1 MPTRLRKTRKLRG
14 GRHMGWGQVGQ
25 HRASGHKGGLGR
37 SGHLKHLWSTVIK
50 EDPDHFGHKSTH
62 RPASVS
68 IITKKWASVRDLDD
82 LFTKFGKQQENKKLL
97 DLGILGFNKLLGGG
111 QQVPKPKRKIPLQ
124 TKLLWCG
131 ACVTIYMVMGQTPLF
146 GATTPEFDFL
156 AFARV
161 IFASQ
166 QGSLVEL
173 GIGPIVTA
181 GLLMQLL
188 RGSDILKFDFKRPEE
203 RGIFQTATK
212 MLTYFVIII
221 ESAVYAWA
229 VYGPNITDPTILGV
243 IIGQLMGASIIVMFM
258 DELIQK
264 GWGIGSGI
272 SLFIACGVAQ
282 QILWSL
288 FSPLAAGDGGSIGV
302 FPFIIQWF
310 QMGMGD
316 FSDIF
321 FRSNQ
326 LPSIFGLLL
335 TAGVLLILV
344 YTQGM
349 KVEIPIVSTKY
360 RGFAA
365 TYPIKLMYVSNIPVI
380 LASALTAN
388 AVFMGQMLWSQLNP
402 RNASPFFNI
411 LGQFDPTS
419 PSTPIGGIVYYITPP
434 RGLDLV
440 ALDPMRGVLYVLFMI
455 GIVVIFGKLWV
466 ELGGLSSKKA
476 AQNLLDADVV
486 IPGFRRSNKP
496 VEMLLNKYI
505 PSVTILGSVILG
517 LIAGVSDILGVFGSG
532 IGVLLTVDILINYY
546 NQLVREKVEVVMPRL
561 GAWLGR

>member
-1 MPTRLRKTRKLRG
+1 MATLTDTIRRIVAKAEPYL
-14 GRHMGWGQVGQ
+14 
-25 HRASGHKGGLGR
+25 
-37 SGHLKHLWSTVIK
+37 
-50 EDPDHFGHKSTH
+50 P
-62 RPASVS
+62 
-68 IITKKWASVRDLDD
+68 
-82 LFTKFGKQQENKKLL
+82 
-97 DLGILGFNKLLGGG
+97 
-111 QQVPKPKRKIPLQ
+111 QVPKPKRKISLQ

-188 RGSDILKFDFKRPEE
+188 RGSDILKFDFKKPEE

-221 ESAVYAWA
+221 EGAVYAWA
-229 VYGPNITDPTILGV
+229 VYGPNIQDPTILGV
-243 IIGQLMGASIIVMFM
+243 IIGQLIGASIIVMFM

-264 GWGIGSGI
+264 GWGLGSGI

-288 FSPLAAGDGGSIGV
+288 FSPLAAGDGGMIGI
-302 FPFIIQWF
+302 FPFIIQ
-310 QMGMGD
+310 QAQLGMLFEWTGFMD
-316 FSDIF
+316 VF

-335 TAGVLLILV
+335 TIGVLLILV

>member
-1 MPTRLRKTRKLRG
+1 MATLTDTIRRIVAKAEPYL
-14 GRHMGWGQVGQ
+14 
-25 HRASGHKGGLGR
+25 
-37 SGHLKHLWSTVIK
+37 
-50 EDPDHFGHKSTH
+50 P
-62 RPASVS
+62 
-68 IITKKWASVRDLDD
+68 
-82 LFTKFGKQQENKKLL
+82 
-97 DLGILGFNKLLGGG
+97 
-111 QQVPKPKRKIPLQ
+111 QVPKPKRKISLQ

-188 RGSDILKFDFKRPEE
+188 RGSDILKFDFKKPEE

-221 ESAVYAWA
+221 EGAVYAWA
-229 VYGPNITDPTILGV
+229 VYGPNINDPTILGV
-243 IIGQLMGASIIVMFM
+243 IIGQLIGASIIVMFM

-264 GWGIGSGI
+264 GWGLGSGI

-288 FSPLAAGDGGSIGV
+288 FSPLAAGDGGMIGI
-302 FPFIIQWF
+302 FPFIVQ
-310 QMGMGD
+310 QAQLGMLFEWTGFMD
-316 FSDIF
+316 VF

-326 LPSIFGLLL
+326 LPSIFVLLL
-335 TAGVLLILV
+335 TIAILLILV

-466 ELGGLSSKKA
+466 ERGGLSSKKA

-532 IGVLLTVDILINYY
+532 IGLLLTVDILINYY

>member
-1 MPTRLRKTRKLRG
+1 MAEGSLTDYIRKIVAKAEPYL
-14 GRHMGWGQVGQ
+14 
-25 HRASGHKGGLGR
+25 
-37 SGHLKHLWSTVIK
+37 
-50 EDPDHFGHKSTH
+50 P
-62 RPASVS
+62 
-68 IITKKWASVRDLDD
+68 
-82 LFTKFGKQQENKKLL
+82 
-97 DLGILGFNKLLGGG
+97 
-111 QQVPKPKRKIPLQ
+111 QVPKPKRKISLQ

-188 RGSDILKFDFKRPEE
+188 RGSDILKFDFKKPEE

-221 ESAVYAWA
+221 EGAVYAWA
-229 VYGPNITDPTILGV
+229 VYGPNIQDPTILGV
-243 IIGQLMGASIIVMFM
+243 IIGQLIGASIIVMFM

-264 GWGIGSGI
+264 GWGLGSGI

-288 FSPLAAGDGGSIGV
+288 FSPLAAGDGGMIGI
-302 FPFIIQWF
+302 FPFIIQ
-310 QMGMGD
+310 QAQLGMLFEWTGFMD
-316 FSDIF
+316 VF

-326 LPSIFGLLL
+326 LPSIFVLLL
-335 TAGVLLILV
+335 TISILLILV

-532 IGVLLTVDILINYY
+532 IGLLLTVDILINYY

>member
-1 MPTRLRKTRKLRG
+1 MAEGTLTDYIRKI
-14 GRHMGWGQVGQ
+14 VGK
-25 HRASGHKGGLGR
+25 AEPYL
-37 SGHLKHLWSTVIK
+37 
-50 EDPDHFGHKSTH
+50 P
-62 RPASVS
+62 
-68 IITKKWASVRDLDD
+68 
-82 LFTKFGKQQENKKLL
+82 
-97 DLGILGFNKLLGGG
+97 
-111 QQVPKPKRKIPLQ
+111 QVPKPKRKIPLQ
-124 TKLLWCG
+124 QKLLWCG
-131 ACVTIYMVMGQTPLF
+131 ACVVVYMVMGQTPLF
-146 GATTPEFDFL
+146 GATAPEFDFL

-188 RGSDILKFDFKRPEE
+188 RGSDILKFVFKRPEE

-221 ESAVYAWA
+221 EASVYGWA
-229 VYGPNITDPTILGV
+229 VYGPNIAEPSVLGIL
-243 IIGQLMGASIIVMFM
+243 IGQLMVASIIVMFM
-258 DELIQK
+258 DELIQI
-264 GWGIGSGI
+264 GWGVGSGI

-288 FSPLAAGDGGSIGV
+288 FSPLPAGDGGSIGII
-302 FPFIIQWF
+302 PFIIQNI

-316 FSDIF
+316 FSDVF

-335 TAGVLLILV
+335 TIGVLLILV

-388 AVFMGQMLWSQLNP
+388 AVFIGQMFWANFNP
-402 RNASPFFNI
+402 KNANPFLNI
-411 LGQFDPTS
+411 LGTFDPTS
-419 PSTPIGGIVYYITPP
+419 PSSPIGGIIYYITPP

-440 ALDPMRGVLYVLFMI
+440 ALDPMRAVLYVLFMI
-455 GIVVIFGKLWV
+455 GIVLVFGKLWV

-496 VEMLLNKYI
+496 VEALLNRYI

-517 LIAGVSDILGVFGSG
+517 LIAGVSDVLGVFGSG
-532 IGVLLTVDILINYY
+532 IGILLMVDILINYY
-546 NQLVREKVEVVMPRL
+546 NQLVREQVEVVMPRL